1 MTLIKEVKHDTNRWK
16 TMFLDSMNQYC
27 QNDYITQS
35 NLQIQCNPDQII
47 NGIFHRTVTKKFLI
61 CNGNPKDPEEQQQS
75 WERKMEP
82 EESVSLASD
91 YTTKL
96 YNTYGQNT
104 HQKHTPVEQDRKP
117 RNKPMHKLNKIEINW
132 QLHVREWN

>member
-1 MTLIKEVKHDTNRWK
+1 
-16 TMFLDSMNQYC
+16 MFLDSMNQYC

-104 HQKHTPVEQDRKP
+104 HQKHTLRNSALVADTSPGMMGEEQICTRASQPWGLQHRK
-117 RNKPMHKLNKIEINW
+117 L
-132 QLHVREWN
+132 